1 MKRHGILLIWSAAL
15 SLSGCA
21 SYFNT
26 GETDKF
32 ACPGIPNGVSCATPR
47 EAYNLSHGSTPDTR
61 PVDSAGSA
69 TIGKSAP
76 APDASPV
83 GASPMA
89 DFGRAVR
96 GNEPRAVREAATVM
110 RIKIFPWVDQND
122 DLHMG
127 SVLFTEIQARRWSFG
142 KESRSPVVIRGR
154 PLEDPAPGSEARD
167 QSSAGPILPTA
178 RSNPAL
184 LPRGGAKGDL

>member
-1 MKRHGILLIWSAAL
+1 MKRLGFLLMSCTAL

-47 EAYNLSHGSTPDTR
+47 EAYNLSHGSTPDIR
-61 PVDSAGSA
+61 PADSAGSA
-69 TIGKSAP
+69 TFGKSAP
-76 APDASPV
+76 APEAAPV
-83 GASPMA
+83 APSPMVGV
-89 DFGRAVR
+89 GRIVR

-154 PLEDPAPGSEARD
+154 PLDDPAPGSDVRD
-167 QSSAGPILPTA
+167 QASAGALPPTA

>member
-1 MKRHGILLIWSAAL
+1 MKRLGLLMMSCAAL
-15 SLSGCA
+15 WLPGCA

-47 EAYNLSHGSTPDTR
+47 EAYNLSHGSTTDPRPADT
-61 PVDSAGSA
+61 AGSA
-69 TIGKSAP
+69 TAGKSAP
-76 APDASPV
+76 TPDAGLAAP
-83 GASPMA
+83 SPMA
-89 DFGRAVR
+89 GFGRMMR

-110 RIKIFPWVDQND
+110 RIKVFPWVDQND

-154 PLEDPAPGSEARD
+154 PLEDPTSGSEARD
-167 QSSAGPILPTA
+167 QTTAGPLPPSA

-184 LPRGGAKGDL
+184 LPRDGAKGDL